1 MNFPRIAINNAPFI
15 LTLLL
20 IVVVITI
27 LSFGRMPRSEDPRIN
42 LPIFNIVV
50 VYPGASPEDMEE
62 LIVDPIEEVVD
73 EIDDIQEIITEIQEG
88 LAVLRIEADFGIDAD
103 EKYDELVREVNG
115 IRPDLPRGIALFNM
129 EQFRQEDRTN
139 IHQYVL
145 ASYST
150 PYAELYDWAEQLEE
164 QLETIDGL
172 KSVDIE
178 AYPEE
183 EVRVSL
189 DFQRMASYGI
199 SLGEVLQVLQGN
211 NVNFPGG
218 EVAGA
223 GKQFSIKTTGGYES
237 LEEIKATVIRAG
249 RRQLVYLQD
258 IAEVRMDY
266 EDIRWKARYEQMPG
280 IFVTLKLK
288 EEANIL
294 KVAEDIKTVEQGFR
308 ETLPPNI
315 SLITAF
321 EQAPAVAQ
329 RIQGF
334 FGNLLQGIALVGL
347 IILIFLGWRS
357 AVIIMTIIPLSIMI
371 ALTLLNGS
379 GYAMQQI
386 SIAALV
392 IALGLLVD
400 NGIVVIENIARF
412 MKEGYSSREAAAKGA
427 GEVGYAIISSTVT
440 TLLAFFP
447 LTQLGEGPGE
457 FLRTLPLTV
466 VYTLIASLI
475 LALTLSPILAA
486 RIMRLPRRQRPNSA
500 ERLISG
506 TIERLYR
513 PTLNFAM
520 RRKWLVLGAA
530 TVTLAGSLSLFP
542 SIGVSFFPTA
552 DKPMLLVEVD
562 APFGASLNATDDAVA
577 YVESVLDTMDYIKDY
592 TANVGHGN
600 PIVYYNRIPEE
611 YKKNHG
617 QVLVR
622 FKAWNPEQFYAALG
636 QLRRDFGNYPGAK
649 ITFSELKNGAPFK
662 APIEVRIIGENTD
675 TLKRIAAQTE
685 AVIRTVP
692 GVINVDNPLAID
704 KTDLRLRLNRDKAGL
719 TGLTHLD
726 FDQTV
731 RASLTGLRFDE
742 VSLEADEETYPLV
755 VRMPFEGEARISDFD
770 RVYFATRRG
779 GQVPLRQVAHLE
791 FETSLAELL
800 HYNLDRH
807 ATVMAD
813 VVDADQTIPLTQEVI
828 QRLDDA
834 IDLPAG
840 YRFYFAGEYE
850 NQQTAFGDLGIIL
863 ILAMVGIFA
872 VLVLQFRSV
881 RQPLIV
887 LSAIPLAVTGSFVA
901 LYLSGWSFSFFAFVG
916 LISLIGI
923 VVNNSIILVD
933 YINQLRDSGMPMDEA
948 IRQGAERRFSPIML
962 TTITTILGLIPL
974 TASATSLW
982 SPLGWTII
990 GGMISSTMLTLLIV
1004 PVLYRWFSKEEP
1016 FEVEGG

>member
-1 MNFPRIAINNAPFI
+1 MKIPRIAINNAAFI
-15 LTLLL
+15 TILLL
-20 IVVVITI
+20 IIVAISI

-42 LPIFNIVV
+42 LPIFNIVI

-62 LIVDPIEEVVD
+62 LIVDPIETVVD
-73 EIDDIQEIITEIQEG
+73 EIDDIQEILTEIEEG
-88 LAVLRIEADFGIDAD
+88 LAVIQIEATFGIDAD
-103 EKYDELVREVNG
+103 EKYDELVREVNTIRTGLPEG
-115 IRPDLPRGIALFNM
+115 IVLFDID
-129 EQFRQEDRTN
+129 QFRQEDRTV
-139 IHQYVL
+139 IHQYAL
-145 ASYST
+145 TSASA
-150 PYAELYDWAEQLEE
+150 PYALLYDWAEKWEE
-164 QLETIDGL
+164 TLETIPEL
-172 KSVDIE
+172 KGVEIE

-189 DFQRMASYGI
+189 DFQRMAAYGI
-199 SLGEVLQVLQGN
+199 SLGEVIQVLQTN

-218 EVAGA
+218 EIAGA

-237 LEEIKATVIRAG
+237 LSEIQSTVIRG
-249 RRQLVYLQD
+249 GSRQLVYLRD
-258 IAEVRMDY
+258 IAEVSMDY
-266 EDIRWKARYEQMPG
+266 EDIRWKARFRQRTG
-280 IFVTLKLK
+280 LFVTLKLK
-288 EEANIL
+288 ADANIL
-294 KVAEDIKTVEQGFR
+294 RVAEQIGALEADFR
-308 ETLPPNI
+308 KTLPGNI
-315 SLITAF
+315 GLYTVF
-321 EQAPAVAQ
+321 EQAPAVAS

-334 FGNLLQGIALVGL
+334 FGNLMQGVALVGL
-347 IILIFLGWRS
+347 IILFFLGWRPS
-357 AVIIMTIIPLSIMI
+357 LIIMTIIPLSIMI

-379 GYAMQQI
+379 GYAIQQI

-400 NGIVVIENIARF
+400 NGIVVIENIAGFLR
-412 MKEGYSSREAAAKGA
+412 EGLSAPEAAAKGA
-427 GEVGYAIISSTVT
+427 GEVGYAIISSTIT

-466 VYTLIASLI
+466 IYTLVASLI

-486 RIMRLPRRQRPNSA
+486 RLMRSRKKDKPRLA
-500 ERLISG
+500 DRLMHFA
-506 TIERLYR
+506 IESIYR
-513 PTLNFAM
+513 PTLRVAM
-520 RRKWLVLGAA
+520 RRKWLVVSLA
-530 TVTLAGSLSLFP
+530 VLTLVGSVSLFP

-562 APFGASLNATDDAVA
+562 LPYGASLDATDEAVQ
-577 YVESVLDTMDYIKDY
+577 YVESVLDTLDYVDDY

-600 PIVYYNRIPEE
+600 PLVYYNRIPEE

-622 FKAWNPEQFYAALG
+622 FREWEPARFYATLS
-636 QLRRDFGNYPGAK
+636 QLRARFREYPGAR

-662 APIEVRIIGENTD
+662 APIEVRIIGEEAD
-675 TLKRIAAQTE
+675 SLRRIAAATE
-685 AVIRTVP
+685 AILRETP
-692 GVINVDNPLAID
+692 GVINVDNPLAVD
-704 KTDLRLRLNRDKAGL
+704 KTDLRLRLNREKAGF
-719 TGLTHLD
+719 TGLTYLD
-726 FDQTV
+726 FDRTV
-731 RASLTGLRFDE
+731 RAALNGLRFDDI
-742 VSLEADEETYPLV
+742 SLEADDETYPLV
-755 VRMPFEGEARISDFD
+755 VRMPFAGEAGIADFD

-779 GQVPLRQVAHLE
+779 GQIPLRQVANLS
-791 FETSLAELL
+791 FENSQPEIL

-807 ATVMAD
+807 ATVTAD

-828 QRLDDA
+828 QRLESV
-834 IDLPAG
+834 DLPEG

-850 NQQTAFGDLGIIL
+850 NQQSTFGDLGIIL
-863 ILAMVGIFA
+863 ALAMVGIFA

-881 RQPLIV
+881 LQPLIV

-933 YINQLRDSGMPMDEA
+933 YINQLRDRGTAMDEA
-948 IRQGAERRFSPIML
+948 IRQGAERRFTPIVL
-962 TTITTILGLIPL
+962 TTVTTILGLAPL

-990 GGMISSTMLTLLIV
+990 GGMVSSTALTLLVV
-1004 PVLYRWFSKEEP
+1004 PVLYAWFSRGRK
-1016 FEVEGG
+1016 